1 MTVIRLHHA
10 QPIVLGLSA
19 VIVLAAP
26 VALAQTSVQAMFEK
40 HKLLGTFAWDCSKP
54 ANKDN
59 LYFVHRVLDANH
71 VQRDQMSGESTRDL
85 TVIID
90 KTTEAGPNQ
99 LALSG
104 TVSGVVGGRN
114 LVNTPT
120 DGVWR
125 IEPNRILRWE
135 ATVDGQKLIAN
146 GKILRNAVQV
156 PWDNRCGN

>member
-1 MTVIRLHHA
+1 MRRGGSKLGEENDGY
-10 QPIVLGLSA
+10 PI
-19 VIVLAAP
+19 
-26 VALAQTSVQAMFEK
+26 TSRAIDRAWLIGRNRPRCSGRAGTDFGPDDVEK
-40 HKLLGTFAWDCSKP
+40 HKLIGTFAWDCSKP

-104 TVSGVVGGRN
+104 TVSGV
-114 LVNTPT
+114 
-120 DGVWR
+120 
-125 IEPNRILRWE
+125 E
-135 ATVDGQKLIAN
+135 AETS
-146 GKILRNAVQV
+146 
-156 PWDNRCGN
+156 